1 MIHVCGCVDH
11 GRREK
16 RVIYRGWSDCGRCA
30 NHVSE
35 FDLNY
40 RGHHENAHG
49 VHGRRRSCQ
58 LY

>member
-1 MIHVCGCVDH
+1 MIRGSGCVDR

-16 RVIYRGWSDCGRCA
+16 RVIDCGHFA
-30 NHVSE
+30 NHANDY
-35 FDLNY
+35 DLNDD
-40 RGHHENAHG
+40 GHHENAHG

>member
-1 MIHVCGCVDH
+1 MHVCGCADH

-16 RVIYRGWSDCGRCA
+16 RVIYRWSDCGRCA
-30 NHVSE
+30 NHAND
-35 FDLNY
+35 FDLND

>member
-1 MIHVCGCVDH
+1 MHVCGCVDH
-11 GRREK
+11 GRHEK

-30 NHVSE
+30 NHAND
-35 FDLNY
+35 FDLTD